1 MKNSK
6 KILGIVWFIIYFSII
21 GSAISIFI
29 LYPQNPKIVN
39 LVWTWII
46 VIPLAVNFII
56 SYIIGKDKKDILNN
70 DFKHG
75 LTGLFLFIFLTFV
88 LIMIIKDEFYYK

>member
-1 MKNSK
+1 M
-6 KILGIVWFIIYFSII
+6 
-21 GSAISIFI
+21 
-29 LYPQNPKIVN
+29 
-39 LVWTWII
+39 
-46 VIPLAVNFII
+46 PLAVNFII